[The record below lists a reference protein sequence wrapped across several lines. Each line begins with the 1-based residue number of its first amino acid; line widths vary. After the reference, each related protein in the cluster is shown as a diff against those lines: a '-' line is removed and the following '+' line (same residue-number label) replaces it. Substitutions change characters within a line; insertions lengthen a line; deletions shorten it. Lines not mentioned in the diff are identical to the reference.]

1 MKVAFTSS
9 DGRTIDQHFGQ
20 ATQYCIWEIDAERAE
35 PLGKVSPLLAATPD
49 VDGEGV
55 PSEEAAGSDLEDRTA
70 ARANA
75 VAGCA
80 IVCTVQIGGPAA
92 AKLVA
97 RRIHPMKTGGE
108 VPIAEM
114 VARLQGVLRGTPP
127 PWLRKAIGAGGKRRE
142 GGAAD
147 PE

>member
-9 DGRTIDQHFGQ
+9 DGKTIDQHFGM
-20 ATQYCIWEIDAERAE
+20 AAEYCIWEVGPESAE
-35 PLGKVSPLLAATPD
+35 PLTRVSPLLT
-49 VDGEGV
+49 EGA
-55 PSEEAAGSDLEDRTA
+55 PQGAPNEERGFAAGSDLDEEDRTA

-75 VAGCA
+75 VSGCA

-97 RRIHPMKTGGE
+97 RKIHPMKTGTE

-114 VARLQGVLRGTPP
+114 VSKLQQVLKGSPP
-127 PWLRKAIGAGGKRRE
+127 PWLRKAMGLE
-142 GGAAD
+142 AAPSFSAD
-147 PE
+147 E